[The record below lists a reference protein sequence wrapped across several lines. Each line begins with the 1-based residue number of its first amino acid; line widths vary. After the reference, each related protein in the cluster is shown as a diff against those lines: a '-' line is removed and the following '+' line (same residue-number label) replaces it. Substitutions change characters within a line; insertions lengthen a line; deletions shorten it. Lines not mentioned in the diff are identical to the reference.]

1 MHLLKLG
8 IIQVLFPINLLYSSL
23 GLEFQIFRR
32 SYETSIHLNDPY
44 RKEWNSSL
52 LSCSRECY
60 DDPTCVAFSYED
72 RTDRCEMN
80 RAPSYAGS
88 EIETGWDVYYKTG
101 ELIDKQK
108 TLRRDCI

>member
-1 MHLLKLG
+1 MHLLNLG

-32 SYETSIHLNDPY
+32 SYETSIHLYDPY
-44 RKEWNSSL
+44 RIELNSSL

-60 DDPTCVAFSYED
+60 DDLTCVAFSFED
-72 RTDRCEMN
+72 STNRCEMN

-88 EIETGWDVYYKTG
+88 KIETGWDVYYKTG
-101 ELIDKQK
+101 ELIDTQESFEA
-108 TLRRDCI
+108 